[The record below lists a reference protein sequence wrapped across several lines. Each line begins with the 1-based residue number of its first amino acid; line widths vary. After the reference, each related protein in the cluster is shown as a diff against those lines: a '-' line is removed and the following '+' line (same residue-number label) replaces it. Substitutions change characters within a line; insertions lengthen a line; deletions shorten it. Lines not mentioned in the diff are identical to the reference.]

1 MRIALRRTSILGAL
15 LGLLLAGAVVSPAH
29 AQHGGES
36 GFISA
41 DTVIIGCTAG
51 GGASA
56 FAAVL
61 PLLTTAFGGAGVVV
75 TPVVVG
81 AWTGIGCAVGVV
93 SGLIAIGT
101 AWGMEALN
109 GRPEGDDAAS

>member
-1 MRIALRRTSILGAL
+1 MSISLRRTLITAGV
-15 LGLLLAGAVVSPAH
+15 LGLLLSGLASTPAR
-29 AQHGGES
+29 AQHGGDD

-61 PLLTTAFGGAGVVV
+61 PLLTTAFGGAGVAV

-93 SGLIAIGT
+93 SGIIAIGT
-101 AWGMEALN
+101 AWGMETWKETAV
-109 GRPEGDDAAS
+109 GDDAAS